1 MLYKGFEIFEDD
13 LGRTCIYNTES
24 KFSRDS
30 DHIVVNG
37 KAKDAKSEIN
47 NRIELKKAS
56 SAFAK
61 LGGSC
66 KSDAKT
72 KSSRENGK
80 LGGRPKKERA
90 K

>member
-13 LGRTCIYNTES
+13 LGRICIYNTES

-37 KAKDAKSEIN
+37 NTKDAKQEID
-47 NRIELKKAS
+47 NRVTVSQAAS
-56 SAFAK
+56 ALGK
-61 LGGSC
+61 LGGSV
-66 KSDAKT
+66 KSEAKSAAVR
-72 KSSRENGK
+72 KNGK
-80 LGGRPKKERA
+80 LGGRPKKQ

>member
-37 KAKDAKSEIN
+37 KTKDAKHEIN
-47 NRIELKKAS
+47 NRIEMKKAA

-61 LGGSC
+61 LGGSS
-66 KSDAKT
+66 KSEAKT
-72 KSSRENGK
+72 KSSKENGK